1 MSLRKNHNDLK
12 FRFLQSLGMP
22 PGTRVLDM
30 GCGFGGDFHKWIK
43 LRSNFIGADP
53 SEQSLVEARKRFP
66 WSSLIHGTIFDVPKG
81 MRFECIC
88 FNFSLQYCKPVLQET
103 LDAAW
108 NLLDKNGMIVGVVP
122 DGNLITDS
130 SEFCTRNPD
139 GTLTMYIPG
148 VPYYDKYGAV
158 TEPILT
164 RDDLQQDPKFTV
176 ERWECFYPGSIY
188 STFILRKCG

>member
-12 FRFLQSLGMP
+12 LRFLQSLNLQVGA
-22 PGTRVLDM
+22 RVLDM
-30 GCGFGGDFHKWIK
+30 GCGFGGDFHKWLK

-53 SEQSLVEARKRFP
+53 SAESLKEARRRFP
-66 WSSLIHGTIFDVPKG
+66 WASLIHGTLLDVPAG
-81 MRFECIC
+81 MRFDCIC
-88 FNFSLQYCKPVLQET
+88 FNFSLQYCKPNIQDT

-108 NLLDKNGMIVGVVP
+108 NLLVPNGRLVGVVP
-122 DGNLITDS
+122 DGNLINDS
-130 SEFCTRNPD
+130 SEYCTRNPD

-148 VPYYDKYGAV
+148 VPYYDMYGAV

-164 RDDLQQDPKFTV
+164 MSDLKTPKFSI
-176 ERWECFYPGSIY
+176 EKWESFYPGSIY

>member
-1 MSLRKNHNDLK
+1 MSIRKNHNVLK
-12 FRFLQSLGMP
+12 FKFLQSLGMP
-22 PGTRVLDM
+22 PGARVLDM
-30 GCGFGGDFHKWIK
+30 GCGFGGDFHKWIN
-43 LRSNFIGADP
+43 LRTNFIGADP
-53 SEQSLVEARKRFP
+53 SAESLEEARRRFP
-66 WSSLIHGTIFDVPKG
+66 WASLIHGDISSVPKG
-81 MRFECIC
+81 LRFECIC
-88 FNFSLQYCKPVLQET
+88 FNFSLQYCKPVLHET

-108 NLLDKNGMIVGVVP
+108 NLLDKNGIVVGVVP

-130 SEFCTRNPD
+130 SEYCTRNPD

-164 RDDLQQDPKFTV
+164 RSDVESFSKFKM
-176 ERWECFYPGSIY
+176 ERWQSFYPGSIY